1 MRRLTHTS
9 GLYRR
14 EAVAKGRC
22 LIGHATWRRI
32 IAPGGCRRGLPGH
45 TRGNIMGGKVDQ
57 MKGRLKEAVGVL
69 MDDDSLKDEGKL
81 DQLGGEI
88 KETAERVAEKVK
100 ETVAKAVEKVK
111 EK

>member
-1 MRRLTHTS
+1 
-9 GLYRR
+9 
-14 EAVAKGRC
+14 
-22 LIGHATWRRI
+22 
-32 IAPGGCRRGLPGH
+32 
-45 TRGNIMGGKVDQ
+45 MGGKVDQ